1 MSSQYFGDQ
10 LLKKAARYF
19 RRDLVLPVDLYMELR
34 DRGYDPDELESQYWR
49 KEEDEFGKCR

>member
-49 KEEDEFGKCR
+49 KEEDEDECR